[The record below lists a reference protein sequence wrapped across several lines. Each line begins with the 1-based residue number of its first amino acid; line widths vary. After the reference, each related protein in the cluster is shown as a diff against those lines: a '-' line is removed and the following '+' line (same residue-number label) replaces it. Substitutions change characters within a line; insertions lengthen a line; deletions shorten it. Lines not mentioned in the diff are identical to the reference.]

1 MKAVYVVEA
10 GNLTT
15 RFSAPVLTGDDDPA
29 GDKFY
34 EYKRK
39 LRNAIKRLTGD
50 SKVMGG
56 VFVGEASLVCGH
68 HGVADKFSG
77 GIHPNGQFFV
87 KKLK

>member
-1 MKAVYVVEA
+1 MNVVYVVEA
-10 GNLTT
+10 ANRTT

-34 EYKRK
+34 EYIRK

-50 SKVMGG
+50 STVMGG
-56 VFVGEASLVCGH
+56 VLAGEASLVRGH
-68 HGVADKFSG
+68 HGVADKYSG
-77 GIHPNGQFFV
+77 GMHPNGQFFV